1 MLNDILFGK
10 VVIEVDNEK
19 ESLALETVI
28 LNLDNGSNVKVN
40 IKNLKS
46 GIYNLGV
53 EADRDRICK
62 DIRAEFKENLS
73 LL

>member
-1 MLNDILFGK
+1 MK
-10 VVIEVDNEK
+10 KRV
-19 ESLALETVI
+19 LALETVI

-40 IKNLKS
+40 IENLKS
-46 GIYNLGV
+46 GIYRIGV

-62 DIRAEFKENLS
+62 DIREGFKENLS